1 VPHAQANQILDLRPG
16 EVFVQRNVGNLATH
30 KDMNCMACL
39 EYAVDSLKVKHV
51 MVVGHYNCGMC
62 TCSAGPAR
70 RTQGTGFR
78 QVLVLCMLVQAGI
91 TCGQLRHH

>member
-1 VPHAQANQILDLRPG
+1 MPHAQANQILDLRPG

-51 MVVGHYNCGMC
+51 MVVGHYNCGRC
-62 TCSAGPAR
+62 TCCAGAAWHTTR
-70 RTQGTGFR
+70 DW
-78 QVLVLCMLVQAGI
+78 LKAGA
-91 TCGQLRHH
+91 CLLHFGAGMHHY